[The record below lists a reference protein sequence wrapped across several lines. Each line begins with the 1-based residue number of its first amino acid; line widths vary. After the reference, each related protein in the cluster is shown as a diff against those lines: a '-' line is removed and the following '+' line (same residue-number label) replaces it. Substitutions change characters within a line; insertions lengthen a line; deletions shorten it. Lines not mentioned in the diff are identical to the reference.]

1 MYVSAIDL
9 YKFTMHFFD
18 LSAPCGKCPRK
29 ELILKQSSG
38 PSTNL
43 PDASTLQTPH
53 LQYIWPSNHVCEV
66 DFLCCY
72 ILTATGSCQATV
84 NSFVVSWMSS
94 EDELFRGI
102 LVKFTFSQDKLVYL
116 C

>member
-38 PSTNL
+38 PSTDL
-43 PDASTLQTPH
+43 PDASTLHKLHTYSIYGPAIMCARWTFCAVISSQLPAPVR
-53 LQYIWPSNHVCEV
+53 LQ
-66 DFLCCY
+66 
-72 ILTATGSCQATV
+72 
-84 NSFVVSWMSS
+84 
-94 EDELFRGI
+94 
-102 LVKFTFSQDKLVYL
+102 
-116 C
+116 